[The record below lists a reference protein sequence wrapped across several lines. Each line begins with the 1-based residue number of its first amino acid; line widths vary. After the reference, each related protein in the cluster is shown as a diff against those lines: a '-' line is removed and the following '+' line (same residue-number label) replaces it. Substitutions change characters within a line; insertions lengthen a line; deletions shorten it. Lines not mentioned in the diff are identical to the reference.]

1 MKKERFLIVT
11 LMVFVLMMVMASP
24 LFAAVTHKVKKG
36 DTLFRLSRN
45 YGVSI
50 ASIKSANGLKSDLII
65 IGQVL
70 RIPTSTN
77 NVSRSGKSFSQED
90 INWLARVVH
99 GEARGESYTGQV
111 AVAAVVLNRLDSRQ
125 FPNTVKGVIFQSGAF
140 TAVADGQINLTP
152 NTTAYRAVREAIAG
166 ADPSGGALYY
176 WNPAK
181 ATSKWIWSRTI
192 INRIGN
198 HVFGI

>member
-1 MKKERFLIVT
+1 MREKRFLVIT
-11 LMVFVLMMVMASP
+11 FLVFVLLVVMSAP

-50 ASIKSANGLKSDLII
+50 VSIKNANGLRSDKIL

-70 RIPTSTN
+70 RIPAATN
-77 NVSRSGKSFSQED
+77 TVARSGGGFSQED
-90 INWLARVVH
+90 VQWLARVVH
-99 GEARGESYTGQV
+99 GEARGEPYVGQV
-111 AVAAVVLNRLDSRQ
+111 AVAAVVLNRLTSGQ
-125 FPNTVKGVIFQSGAF
+125 FPKTIKGVIFQSAAF

-152 NTTAYRAVREAIAG
+152 NETAIRAAREALAG

-176 WNPAK
+176 WNPNK
-181 ATSKWIWSRTI
+181 ATSKWIWTRTVI
-192 INRIGN
+192 KRIGN